1 MIDLHMHILPG
12 MDDGA
17 QDLEQSV
24 RMADMA
30 ADSGVSVI
38 AATPHSNLPGQRGEA
53 HWNRYRSTLG
63 RVRQRIQEEKI
74 PVTLVEG
81 MEIFADLD
89 AVSKL
94 KEGLLLTL
102 GGTKHPL
109 IEFGFDVDIRTAFAC
124 LERFLKEGYV
134 PVLAHPERY
143 FCVMDHPELVYE
155 WYRMGVIIQV
165 NKGSILGRF
174 GRRVQQTA
182 DRLLRH
188 RLAAVA
194 ASDAH
199 GPVIRTPDLTE
210 LEYVLDRE
218 YGPGCFDLLLEI
230 NPARILSEKPVI
242 WEDPIPFHKERRIHS

>member
-17 QDLEQSV
+17 RDLEQSV

-38 AATPHSNLPGQRGEA
+38 AATPHSNLPGQALKEHRS
-53 HWNRYRSTLG
+53 RYRRILG
-63 RVRQRIQEEKI
+63 QVRQRLEEEKSL
-74 PVTLVEG
+74 VTLVEG
-81 MEIFADLD
+81 MEILADLD

-102 GGTKHPL
+102 GGTNHPL
-109 IEFGFDVDIRTAFAC
+109 IEFPFDVEIRTAFVC
-124 LERFLKEGYV
+124 LEKFLNEGYV

-143 FCVMDHPELVYE
+143 GCVMDHPELVYE
-155 WYRMGVIIQV
+155 WYQMGVIIQV

-174 GRRVQQTA
+174 GRRVQRTA

-199 GPVIRTPDLTE
+199 SPAIRTPDLTE

-230 NPARILSEKPVI
+230 NPARILSGKPVI
-242 WEDPIPFHKERRIHS
+242 WEDPIPFHKEL

>member
-53 HWNRYRSTLG
+53 HWNRYRSTLE

-230 NPARILSEKPVI
+230 NPARILSGKPVI